1 MLTFPEIDPV
11 AISIGPIT
19 IAGKVIGPLNV
30 HWYGLMYLF
39 GFAAGWA
46 LAYYRASTRD
56 CVIKPKEAEDLT
68 FYGAMGLVIGA
79 RVGYIVFYNFE
90 AWSKDFFLIF
100 RVWEGGMSFHG
111 GLIGMALALL
121 LFARKF
127 NRNFFDIVDFVAP
140 FAPLGIFFG
149 RMGNFI
155 GGELYGRPT
164 DVPWAMIFPDDPG
177 VPRHPSQLYEAFL
190 EGIVLFSVL
199 MWFSRKPR
207 PRASVIGLFLLLYG
221 IFRFS
226 VEFFREPD
234 AHIQYD
240 LFGWVTR
247 GQILCMPMIIVGA
260 GLLIWTYRREPKRR
274 MMAAQQEAKA

>member
-1 MLTFPEIDPV
+1 MLTFPEIDPI
-11 AISIGPIT
+11 AFSIGPVA
-19 IAGKVIGPLNV
+19 IAGKEIGPLSV

-46 LAYYRASTRD
+46 LAYYRANTRD
-56 CVIKPKEAEDLT
+56 SVIKPKEAEDMT
-68 FYGAMGLVIGA
+68 FYAAMGLVIGA
-79 RVGYIVFYNFE
+79 RLGYIIFYNFE
-90 AWSKDFFLIF
+90 AWTKDFTLIF
-100 RVWEGGMSFHG
+100 KVWEGGMSFHG
-111 GLIGMALALL
+111 GLIGMAIGLL

-127 NRNFFDIVDFVAP
+127 KRNFFDCVDFAAP

-164 DVPWAMIFPDDPG
+164 DVPWGMVFPDDPG
-177 VPRHPSQLYEAFL
+177 VPRHPSQLYEGVF
-190 EGIVLFSVL
+190 EGLVLFAVL

-207 PRASVIGLFLLLYG
+207 PRAAVIGLFLLLYG
-221 IFRFS
+221 VFRFCI
-226 VEFFREPD
+226 EFFREPD

-247 GQILCMPMIIVGA
+247 GQILCVPMIIVGA

-274 MMAAQQEAKA
+274 ALAAAQAKA